1 MTKKTAARIAM
12 HNSSAGAHKR
22 TSGFSN
28 FAATVHPYLVGP
40 ASPAKEGGA
49 E

>member
-1 MTKKTAARIAM
+1 MTKKTAARIAR

-22 TSGFSN
+22 TSEFSN
-28 FAATVHPYLVGP
+28 FAATMHPYLVGP
-40 ASPAKEGGA
+40 AALAKEGGA

>member
-1 MTKKTAARIAM
+1 MTKKTAARIAR

-22 TSGFSN
+22 TSRFSN
-28 FAATVHPYLVGP
+28 FAATVHPHLVGP
-40 ASPAKEGGA
+40 AALSKEGGA